1 MNWHTSKYWSILRRN
16 MSEAKTHANR
26 KQKKNRRRNNSN
38 SNSHPSHKPPVI
50 VTRDFQ
56 SVFHKQCMAARYK
69 VYSPMSIAAKASDLR
84 RRYEA
89 SIQNRPTGPSIPGSK
104 ETSDVTDELD
114 RLTLNSR
121 AHEIEDS
128 NVGRLFDNL
137 IVIPDVKSPRAVYVC
152 TGTNL
157 HAFVRGPDSIRC
169 EKKLA
174 REIFGL
180 QGESQD
186 RVAQPF
192 DGMIPFK
199 VSCAQCLLTS
209 NYPNGFVAVLGDTAE
224 ELQPVIDR
232 ARIAADAKRKKGQF
246 HSDHADFVCAICLS
260 TLQSLNRSG
269 NTRNASSQLY
279 VDLMAQLTS
288 CGVQLSTETRGDN
301 VRNLNVKLGHHLTSI
316 LRMLGKDHDDKY
328 VMILG
333 YQKESMKLELDL
345 PGGKR
350 HLGETTLDG
359 AVRETEEECS
369 LRLDIEWLAS
379 RMPVRFGGKHADPSG
394 GDTEVTVLEPTS
406 RSEKG
411 NVFLVLVKPK
421 LVDE

>member
-1 MNWHTSKYWSILRRN
+1 
-16 MSEAKTHANR
+16 MSEAKTHVKR
-26 KQKKNRRRNNSN
+26 KQKKNRRQGNNSN
-38 SNSHPSHKPPVI
+38 SYSHPSRHKPPAI
-50 VTRDFQ
+50 VTSDFQ

-69 VYSPMSIAAKASDLR
+69 VYAPMSIAAKASDLR

-89 SIQNRPTGPSIPGSK
+89 SVQNRPKSPPIAPDSK
-104 ETSDVTDELD
+104 EATADVMGELD

-121 AHEIEDS
+121 THEIDDS
-128 NVGRLFDNL
+128 TDGRLFDNL

-174 REIFGL
+174 REIFGH
-180 QGESQD
+180 QRESQD
-186 RVAQPF
+186 RVVQPF
-192 DGMIPFK
+192 DGTIPFK

-224 ELQPVIDR
+224 ELQPTIAR
-232 ARIAADAKRKKGQF
+232 ARIAADAKRKKSQF

-260 TLQSLNRSG
+260 TLQLLNRAG
-269 NTRNASSQLY
+269 NTRSASSQLH
-279 VDLMAQLTS
+279 VDLMSQLS
-288 CGVQLSTETRGDN
+288 NCGVQLSETRGDD
-301 VRNLNVKLGHHLTSI
+301 VHNLQVKLGHHLTSI
-316 LRMLGKDHDDKY
+316 LRMIGKDHDDKY

-333 YQKESMKLELDL
+333 YQKYPMKLELDI

-369 LRLDIEWLAS
+369 LRIDTEWLAS
-379 RMPVRFGGKHADPSG
+379 RMPARFGGKHVNPSG
-394 GDTEVTVLEPTS
+394 EDTEVSVLEPTS
-406 RSEKG
+406 RSDMG
-411 NVFLVLVKPK
+411 NVFLVIEKPK

>member
-1 MNWHTSKYWSILRRN
+1 
-16 MSEAKTHANR
+16 MSEASRQTHGNR
-26 KQKKNRRRNNSN
+26 KQKKNRRGGNNSN
-38 SNSHPSHKPPVI
+38 SHSSPNKPPAI

-69 VYSPMSIAAKASDLR
+69 VYAPMSIAAKASDLR
-84 RRYEA
+84 KRYET
-89 SIQNRPTGPSIPGSK
+89 SIKNRPKSPTIAPDSK
-104 ETSDVTDELD
+104 GTTADVTGGLD
-114 RLTLNSR
+114 RLTLYSR
-121 AHEIEDS
+121 THEIGESSD
-128 NVGRLFDNL
+128 GRLFDNL

-174 REIFGL
+174 REIFG
-180 QGESQD
+180 QQEESQD

-192 DGMIPFK
+192 DGNIPFK

-224 ELQPVIDR
+224 ELQPTIDR
-232 ARIAADAKRKKGQF
+232 ARVAADAKRKNNQF
-246 HSDHADFVCAICLS
+246 HSDHADFICAICLS
-260 TLQSLNRSG
+260 TLQALNRAG

-279 VDLMAQLTS
+279 ADLVSQLS
-288 CGVQLSTETRGDN
+288 NCGVVLSAETRGDD
-301 VRNLNVKLGHHLTSI
+301 VRNLHVKLGHHLTSI
-316 LRMLGKDHDDKY
+316 LRMLGKDHDNKY

-333 YQKESMKLELDL
+333 YQKEPMKLELDL

-359 AVRETEEECS
+359 AVRETEEESS
-369 LRLDIEWLAS
+369 LRIDTDWLAS
-379 RMPVRFGGKHADPSG
+379 RMPARFGGKQVDPGG
-394 GDTEVTVLEPTS
+394 GDTEVSVLEPTS

-411 NVFLVLVKPK
+411 NVFLVMVKPK
-421 LVDE
+421 LADE